1 MHSRLGFARLAPLA
15 LPLALA
21 GCSKHYTP
29 CTTCDDTVVYE
40 TEIND
45 TAAQADWM
53 GLVYPGDMLS
63 IRGHVTQFGPDQF
76 DGFAFV
82 TGAPLSIDL
91 ELWADVHG
99 ADLDLCVWDPVF
111 GTYVA
116 CFETASHPESGQVVI
131 LEANKEFH
139 LVVRSFHGD
148 SAYWLDVFGG
158 AAFYGAQAL
167 EFAGEQRVPGV
178 WEAYG
183 AHEGPRQEVA
193 PGRAALVLDIAQDGS
208 LLDARPARVVAL
220 DGWH

>member
-1 MHSRLGFARLAPLA
+1 MLIRSRLVLLA
-15 LPLALA
+15 LPFTVL
-21 GCSKHYTP
+21 GCTYDEP
-29 CTTCDDTVVYE
+29 ECTTCGDPALYE

-45 TAAQADWM
+45 TAPQADWI
-53 GLVYPGDMLS
+53 GAVYPGDALS
-63 IRGHVTQFGPDQF
+63 IRGHVTQFGPDLL

-82 TGAPLSIDL
+82 TGAPLRIDL

-111 GTYVA
+111 GAYVA

-148 SAYWLDVFGG
+148 SAYWLDVFGS
-158 AAFYGAQAL
+158 AAAYGAQAPGTN
-167 EFAGEQRVPGV
+167 GEQRVPGA

-183 AHEGPRQEVA
+183 ALDEPRREAA
-193 PGRAALVLDIAQDGS
+193 PGRAALVLDLAQDGS
-208 LLDARPARVVAL
+208 LLDARPARVAAL
-220 DGWH
+220 DARP